1 MKLNIL
7 LLLILF
13 ILSNKLYSQTEQ
25 YSKSNGEQIS
35 VEEWNRLK
43 NLNDLKIY
51 GSLDVKAKLKLGQKI
66 AFFDFNFKNLENS
79 SEIILNGT
87 IEKDGSITGLNYSN
101 IKDEIIVKN
110 LRTFFS
116 DITNRKIFEP
126 GILEKKIVRSKVL
139 LKIILNPEIN
149 CIEIFIL

>member
-13 ILSNKLYSQTEQ
+13 ILSNQLYSQTEQ
-25 YSKSNGEQIS
+25 YSKSNGEQMS
-35 VEEWNRLK
+35 VEEWNK
-43 NLNDLKIY
+43 NKKLYDSKIY
-51 GSLDVKAKLKLGQKI
+51 DTVDIKAKLKSDLQV
-66 AFFDFNFKNLENS
+66 AAFDFNFKNLENS

-139 LKIILNPEIN
+139 LKIILYPKIN
-149 CIEIFIL
+149 CIEILIL

>member
-13 ILSNKLYSQTEQ
+13 ILSNQLYSQTEQ
-25 YSKSNGEQIS
+25 YSKSNGEQMS
-35 VEEWNRLK
+35 VEEWNRNKKLY
-43 NLNDLKIY
+43 DSKIY
-51 GSLDVKAKLKLGQKI
+51 DTVDIKAKLKSDLQV
-66 AFFDFNFKNLENS
+66 AAFDFNFKNLENS

-139 LKIILNPEIN
+139 LKIILYPKIN
-149 CIEIFIL
+149 CIEILIL